1 MPRVHPGQFGD
12 LDYEEESC
20 VLFPRGLPGFEQCRR
35 FVLLEPPELA
45 PLVQMQSLEIPDLC
59 FLALPA
65 RSVAPDYDVALTPED
80 FLTLGSARPTLDLAL
95 LSVGVEGTVTANL
108 LAPVVIN
115 LATRVAVQAVRGDFQ
130 YSHQHPVGE
139 VSPCL

>member
-1 MPRVHPGQFGD
+1 MPRVHTGQFGD